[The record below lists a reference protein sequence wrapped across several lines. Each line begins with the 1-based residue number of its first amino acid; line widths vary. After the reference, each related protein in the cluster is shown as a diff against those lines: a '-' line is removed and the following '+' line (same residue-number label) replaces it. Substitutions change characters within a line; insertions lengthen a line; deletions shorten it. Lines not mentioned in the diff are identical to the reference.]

1 METLDLV
8 CTHFEDY
15 DHDGPLII
23 SYRIS
28 DDDCCVKA
36 RAGYGMGH
44 RVTSYINITEEIEKV
59 SELVQSLMENFS
71 SDNILIR
78 SLEVF
83 EGEII

>member
-1 METLDLV
+1 METFDLISD
-8 CTHFEDY
+8 HFEDFP
-15 DHDGPLII
+15 HDGPLII

-28 DDDCCVKA
+28 NDDCCIKA

-44 RVTSYINITEEIEKV
+44 RVTSYVFITDEIDKV

-71 SDNILIR
+71 SDNILIK
-78 SLEVF
+78 SLEVY